1 MTGRHHPRT
10 EGNFRCRLTEN
21 HKNRRDGYDMPPEDI
36 MWNKISKSRQQD
48 IIVITCGLLLILL
61 AIVLVVEGI
70 QALSRNKKV
79 AAAK

>member
-1 MTGRHHPRT
+1 MHARPLWPFPARSMTGRHHPRT

-36 MWNKISKSRQQD
+36 MWNKIFKSRQQD

-61 AIVLVVEGI
+61 AKVL
-70 QALSRNKKV
+70 A
-79 AAAK
+79 

>member
-1 MTGRHHPRT
+1 MHARALRPFPARSMTGRHPPRT

-21 HKNRRDGYDMPPEDI
+21 HKSRRDGYDMPPEDI

-61 AIVLVVEGI
+61 AKVL
-70 QALSRNKKV
+70 A
-79 AAAK
+79 

>member
-1 MTGRHHPRT
+1 MLCSVFFWEDDKMVGENVISNLKT
-10 EGNFRCRLTEN
+10 TEN

-61 AIVLVVEGI
+61 AKVL
-70 QALSRNKKV
+70 A
-79 AAAK
+79 